1 VILQTSV
8 ILLVWPVQRAKM
20 NGCLMPKGA
29 RLWSETRDWHVAD
42 RDKTQRMHMVFEVF
56 TAWNQIKAGLSRFG
70 TVCVAFLQHPLEKPL
85 FCPLRGMV
93 AVEQWAS
100 IRMVHLCGGGIPVV
114 RSLYCLCDHIQK
126 GMVLR
131 DGVDGEKGIG
141 RVGPTRQTPR
151 PRWVSKLF
159 GGHNEAR

>member
-1 VILQTSV
+1 
-8 ILLVWPVQRAKM
+8 
-20 NGCLMPKGA
+20 
-29 RLWSETRDWHVAD
+29 
-42 RDKTQRMHMVFEVF
+42 MVFEVF
-56 TAWNQIKAGLSRFG
+56 TAQNQVKASLSRFG
-70 TVCVAFLQHPLEKPL
+70 TVCVAFLQHTPEKPP
-85 FCPLRGMV
+85 FCRLTGMV
-93 AVEQWAS
+93 AVEQRPS

-114 RSLYCLCDHIQK
+114 RSLCCLCDHIQK

-141 RVGPTRQTPR
+141 RVGPTRQNPR